1 MNNIHTILSDF
12 RKALNLAG
20 VDSGGIEFDLVDR
33 GCPHTSAALPGGK
46 MAIYIFM
53 DDVRTLK
60 VGKVGPNSN
69 ARFQA
74 QHYLPGSS
82 KSNLAK
88 SLLDDEEGPC
98 RDFQADEIGPWMK
111 KHLRRIDI
119 LLDTK
124 AGIPVLNLLEGF
136 FHCRLSPKY
145 EGFKSQRV

>member
-1 MNNIHTILSDF
+1 MNNIQTILSDF
-12 RKALNLAG
+12 TKALSLARVDGG
-20 VDSGGIEFDLVDR
+20 VIDFDLVDR
-33 GCPHTSAALPGGK
+33 GCPHTSAALPRGK
-46 MAIYIFM
+46 MGIYIFM
-53 DDVRTLK
+53 DEVSTLK

-69 ARFQA
+69 ARFQT

-88 SLLDDEEGPC
+88 SLLDDDEGPC

-119 LLDTK
+119 LLDAT

>member
-1 MNNIHTILSDF
+1 MNNIDTILSDF
-12 RKALNLAG
+12 RKVLSLAG
-20 VDSGGIEFDLVDR
+20 VDCALIDFDLVDR
-33 GCPHTSAALPGGK
+33 GCPHTSAALPCGK

-53 DDVRTLK
+53 DEMRTLK

-69 ARFQA
+69 ARFQT

-98 RDFQADEIGPWMK
+98 RDLQADEIGPWIK

-119 LLDTK
+119 LVDAK
-124 AGIPVLNLLEGF
+124 AGIPVLNLFEGF
-136 FHCRLSPKY
+136 LHCRLSPKY
-145 EGFKSQRV
+145 EGFKSQWV